1 MNEILTLLN
10 AAEPARRLA
19 NLRRL
24 DTTFPP
30 MEDHINNHIHTTF
43 SFSPYSP
50 TAAAW
55 RARAEGLCT
64 AGIIDHDSLGGNR
77 EFLEACRVLGLGGT
91 NGVECRVSMAGT
103 PFESVRVNNPDQP
116 GNAYI
121 LLHAV
126 PHARI
131 EEVDDFFAPRR
142 EKRNDRNRAM
152 IAKLNALLAGSGVSL
167 DFDRD
172 VLPISQY
179 ANRGTV
185 TERHLSSALALKLGH
200 VFGSGERLVA
210 FLRGLDKPVTARQE
224 ALLSDPENPHFH
236 YDLIGWIKAELIPAF
251 YIPATDECAP
261 VADVIALADR
271 VGAISAYSYL
281 GDVGE
286 SVTGDKRA
294 QKFEDDYLDALMDTV
309 ADIGFKAIAY
319 MPTRN
324 TPAQLERLRALIEK
338 HNFMPICGE
347 DINQPR
353 QKFVCEAMR
362 GGRFGEL
369 REATWAMIAHER
381 EENGLFSAA
390 AAKRWPDLAER
401 VAAFAELGRTY
412 TERERS
418 EGARS

>member
-10 AAEPARRLA
+10 AATPAERLA

-24 DTTFPP
+24 DTPFPP

-91 NGVECRVSMAGT
+91 NGVECRVSLAGT

-126 PHARI
+126 PHGRI

-210 FLRGLDKPVTARQE
+210 FLRGLDKPVTGGAAFRSGKPALPLRSHRLDQGG
-224 ALLSDPENPHFH
+224 ADPRVLYPRDGRMRAGGRRDRAGRPRGRNCGLLLS
-236 YDLIGWIKAELIPAF
+236 
-251 YIPATDECAP
+251 
-261 VADVIALADR
+261 R
-271 VGAISAYSYL
+271 
-281 GDVGE
+281 
-286 SVTGDKRA
+286 R
-294 QKFEDDYLDALMDTV
+294 
-309 ADIGFKAIAY
+309 
-319 MPTRN
+319 R
-324 TPAQLERLRALIEK
+324 R
-338 HNFMPICGE
+338 
-347 DINQPR
+347 
-353 QKFVCEAMR
+353 
-362 GGRFGEL
+362 
-369 REATWAMIAHER
+369 
-381 EENGLFSAA
+381 
-390 AAKRWPDLAER
+390 
-401 VAAFAELGRTY
+401 
-412 TERERS
+412 RERD
-418 EGARS
+418 GR